1 MYHILKTEG
10 DEVSLVHHISAATLR
25 ALMMKI
31 DSYLKVESSKSLA
44 KKEDKVLY
52 AINDSEIS
60 KTESYFTSLTLRW
73 TAGNFFTNVN
83 NRS

>member
-25 ALMMKI
+25 ALMIKI

-44 KKEDKVLY
+44 KKEDKVRT
-52 AINDSEIS
+52 ANQ
-60 KTESYFTSLTLRW
+60 LTTLL
-73 TAGNFFTNVN
+73 FD
-83 NRS
+83 